1 MQSIQSTLQSLKRG
15 LSTSVSPRKKVKR
28 ESIAFNS
35 DEVIDLTWMDGQSG
49 HQMVLV
55 FHVSRGVIHKQ
66 FGIFVFHSLELMF
79 AVYKIDDIWII
90 GD

>member
-1 MQSIQSTLQSLKRG
+1 M
-15 LSTSVSPRKKVKR
+15 
-28 ESIAFNS
+28 
-35 DEVIDLTWMDGQSG
+35 
-49 HQMVLV
+49 